1 MPPPG
6 DLRSPRGWTEGRASG
21 LPVPSKP
28 AAPPVSYEVACKGWS
43 PANPGVSSP
52 DDSHRRSIVA
62 DDKNEESVQP
72 EAEVDGVEVEVEVE
86 EVKEDAEEGSEET
99 REEYSVCGED
109 LLTRVKELVREGNIR
124 RITIRSDEGN
134 TLIEIPLAIGVVG
147 AMLLPVWAAVGA
159 IAALVTNCT
168 IAVERRED

>member
-1 MPPPG
+1 M
-6 DLRSPRGWTEGRASG
+6 GREETQHE
-21 LPVPSKP
+21 
-28 AAPPVSYEVACKGWS
+28 EVDVTDENKDAE
-43 PANPGVSSP
+43 A
-52 DDSHRRSIVA
+52 
-62 DDKNEESVQP
+62 QP

-86 EVKEDAEEGSEET
+86 AEEVKEDAEEET
-99 REEYSVCGED
+99 TEQEEYSVCGED
-109 LLTRVKELVREGNIR
+109 LLSRVKELVREGNIR

-147 AMLLPVWAAVGA
+147 AMLLPVWAAIGA

>member
-1 MPPPG
+1 VT
-6 DLRSPRGWTEGRASG
+6 DEKRDAENQA
-21 LPVPSKP
+21 
-28 AAPPVSYEVACKGWS
+28 
-43 PANPGVSSP
+43 
-52 DDSHRRSIVA
+52 
-62 DDKNEESVQP
+62 

-86 EVKEDAEEGSEET
+86 TEEASEEYT
-99 REEYSVCGED
+99 VCGED
-109 LLTRVKELVREGNIR
+109 LLSRVKELVREGNVR
-124 RITIRSDEGN
+124 RITIRSEEGN